1 MSNKYNVIEYI
12 AIGFRHFGL
21 KYVFIYYINYSRKL
35 FKVFISPTSGIRA
48 YKTHDLGKTQQRS
61 MPMVLNNVK
70 GFGFGHT
77 HLGFEI
83 TSNLMEF

>member
-1 MSNKYNVIEYI
+1 MSLYVILITQESFLRCLSLQQVVLELI
-12 AIGFRHFGL
+12 
-21 KYVFIYYINYSRKL
+21 K
-35 FKVFISPTSGIRA
+35 P
-48 YKTHDLGKTQQRS
+48 THDLGKTQQRS
-61 MPMVLNNVK
+61 MLMVLNNVK

>member
-1 MSNKYNVIEYI
+1 
-12 AIGFRHFGL
+12 
-21 KYVFIYYINYSRKL
+21 
-35 FKVFISPTSGIRA
+35 
-48 YKTHDLGKTQQRS
+48 

-77 HLGFEI
+77 YLGFEI